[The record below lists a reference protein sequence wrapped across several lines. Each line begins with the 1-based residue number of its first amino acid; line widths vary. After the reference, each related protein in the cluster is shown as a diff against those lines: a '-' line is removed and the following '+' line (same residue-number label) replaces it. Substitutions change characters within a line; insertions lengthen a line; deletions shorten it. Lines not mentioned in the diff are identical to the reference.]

1 MRLIISQQAH
11 RAVKIARRRDKAKVQ
26 REHKQWHLAQA
37 AALREHAKGY
47 REWVENPET
56 ELSEEDRTR
65 ADKEI
70 FDILASALE
79 HENAKCLD
87 DKAH

>member
-1 MRLIISQQAH
+1 MRLIISQQAQ
-11 RAVKIARRRDKAKVQ
+11 RAVKIAKRRDAAKNH

-37 AALREHAKGY
+37 AAIREHAKGY
-47 REWVENPET
+47 REWVDNPET
-56 ELSEEDRTR
+56 ELSEADRER

-70 FDILASALE
+70 FDLLASAME

-87 DKAH
+87 DKSH